1 MALRSL
7 KAKLNPLS
15 LSHKLFDADTVRRCE
30 PLAAEA
36 ADCAMYDLMERAG
49 KASFDF
55 LLQNNL
61 ACRQVLIITGSGN
74 NGGDGY
80 VVARLLAEQKYTV
93 TLASLCP
100 SKELSGD
107 AETAKS
113 KWLSRGGEVVAVNNI
128 NFDEYDVIVDAMLG
142 TGLSGEV
149 KGHYAEV
156 IEQVNLSVSYVLSI
170 DIPSGTA
177 ADSGKI
183 LGSSINANA
192 TITFVGIK
200 SGLVTGIGKHQ
211 VGKLI
216 FAALGIEKEFDVIAK
231 PIASL
236 VNYKDFESLEK
247 RPTHSHK
254 GHFGRLVC
262 IGGNQGMSG
271 AIRLSAE
278 AALRTGAGLVRV
290 FCHQRSVLQV
300 SNGRPEL
307 MVTDDNLSQHLD
319 WADCIL
325 IGPGLGQDSWSRQT
339 FSQVLSYLVHHDKP
353 VVFDADA
360 LNLLSQH
367 IHKFALSNM
376 VITPHPAEAARLL
389 DVTVADIENNRFD
402 SANKLNSQ
410 YHSACILKGAGSVI
424 HNSDGVFVC
433 SDGNP
438 GMATA
443 GMGDVL
449 TGIIAALLSQG
460 MNKDEASV
468 YGTCLHG
475 SAADLNAKKQ
485 GQRGMLASDIFEQ
498 LRQLVN

>member
-7 KAKLNPLS
+7 KAKLNTLS

-36 ADCAMYDLMERAG
+36 AKCSMYELMERAG
-49 KASFDF
+49 KAGFDF
-55 LLQNNL
+55 LLNNNL
-61 ACRQVLIITGSGN
+61 VSKNVLIITGSGN

-80 VVARLLAEQKYTV
+80 VIARLLIENNYAV
-93 TLASLCP
+93 TLVSLYP
-100 SKELSGD
+100 QKELQGD
-107 AETAKS
+107 AQTAKL
-113 KWLSRGGEVVAVNNI
+113 KWLGSGGQIAAIDNV
-128 NFDEYDVIVDAMLG
+128 NFDNYDVIVDAILG
-142 TGLSGEV
+142 TGLNGEV
-149 KGHYAEV
+149 KDDCAEA
-156 IEQVNLSVSYVLSI
+156 IEKINLSNSFVLSL
-170 DIPSGTA
+170 DIPSGLA
-177 ADSGKI
+177 SDSGQI
-183 LGSSINANA
+183 LGKAVNADA

-200 SGLVTGIGKHQ
+200 SGLTTGIGKHQ
-211 VGKLI
+211 VGKLV
-216 FAALGIEKEFDVIAK
+216 FATLGIAKEFESQATPVATVV
-231 PIASL
+231 SHS
-236 VNYKDFESLEK
+236 DFESLEK
-247 RPTHSHK
+247 RQTHSHK

-262 IGGNQGMSG
+262 VGGNQGMSG

-278 AALRTGAGLVRV
+278 AAMRTGAGLVRV

-307 MVTDDNLSQHLD
+307 MVTDENLLQHLD

-339 FSQVLSYLVHHDKP
+339 FAQVLSYLAHEDKP

-360 LNLLSQH
+360 LNLLSRH
-367 IHKFALSNM
+367 LHKFTLSNM
-376 VITPHPAEAARLL
+376 LITPHPAEAARLL
-389 DVTVADIENNRFD
+389 GTTVTDIENNRYN
-402 SANKLNSQ
+402 SAFKLNKT
-410 YHSACILKGAGSVI
+410 YHSVSILKGAGSI
-424 HNSDGVFVC
+424 IQDNNAAFVC
-433 SDGNP
+433 ADGNP

-443 GMGDVL
+443 GMGDAL

-460 MNKDEASV
+460 MSSKEAGV

-475 SAADLNAKKQ
+475 AAADLNTEKH